1 MAATRN
7 ARIRLEHILF
17 HIRGV
22 EETIAGISYE
32 TFRSVYYMEL
42 TVERAV
48 AIICEAVRAL
58 PTDLLA
64 KYPHGD
70 WQNII
75 GIGNFIR
82 HEYEKIDPEV
92 VRSHRAISSCDFLGV
107 AAQRPHHAA
116 QCGAALLA
124 AMGHVFQI
132 VCHRSAFEARRC
144 NRHDVHAVAAMRTG
158 EQKAR
163 QVGWRN
169 VLAVHDGVPDSPPS
183 QLR

>member
-1 MAATRN
+1 MAATKNPRL
-7 ARIRLEHILF
+7 RLEHILF

-22 EETIAGISYE
+22 EETIAGISHE

-48 AIICEAVRAL
+48 AIISEAVRAL

-75 GIGNFIR
+75 SIGNFIR

-92 VRSHRAISSCDFLGV
+92 MWEIATIHL
-107 AAQRPHHAA
+107 P
-116 QCGAALLA
+116 ALEPVIRKMLA
-124 AMGHVFQI
+124 DLNA
-132 VCHRSAFEARRC
+132 
-144 NRHDVHAVAAMRTG
+144 
-158 EQKAR
+158 
-163 QVGWRN
+163 
-169 VLAVHDGVPDSPPS
+169 
-183 QLR
+183 